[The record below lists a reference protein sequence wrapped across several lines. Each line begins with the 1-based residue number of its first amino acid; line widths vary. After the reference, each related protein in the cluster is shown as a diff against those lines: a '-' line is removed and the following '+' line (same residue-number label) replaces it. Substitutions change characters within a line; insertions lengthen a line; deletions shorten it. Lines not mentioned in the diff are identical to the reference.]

1 MKLPRDIPAEFQQN
15 WDAYLELPKVKKLVP
30 KYPDVIAEG
39 FRILMRQAGVRS
51 VRLQKS
57 VSSFITVNSH
67 VKAIQRQLALSQV
80 AANAIKT
87 SEALTVSLVSDEH
100 LNVVERAELAHTV
113 LLKPQRFST
122 QHILDRMV
130 ELRVFKSLP
139 VRLAS
144 TRSKP
149 ANIAQIRDTDLHD
162 LYRDKETALQ
172 VGRMRNDNIAL
183 RTIVTIDSV
192 FPLYN
197 DTDKQVKAIWQKA
210 IVGVFR

>member
-57 VSSFITVNSH
+57 VSAFITVNSH

-100 LNVVERAELAHTV
+100 LNVVERTELAHTV

-130 ELRVFKSLP
+130 ELRMFKALP
-139 VRLAS
+139 VKLTS

-149 ANIAQIRDTDLHD
+149 SNIAQIRDTDLHD

-172 VGRMRNDNIAL
+172 LCRMRNDYIAL
-183 RTIVTIDSV
+183 RTTVVIDSV
-192 FPLYN
+192 FPLYS

-210 IVGVFR
+210 TVGVFR